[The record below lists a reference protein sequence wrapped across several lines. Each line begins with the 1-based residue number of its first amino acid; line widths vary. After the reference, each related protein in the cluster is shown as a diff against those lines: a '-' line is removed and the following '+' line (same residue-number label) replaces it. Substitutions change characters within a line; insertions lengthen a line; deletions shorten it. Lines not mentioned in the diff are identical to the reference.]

1 MQVSSQEL
9 LDKLTEYG
17 IVGQKGEINFILKD
31 LSIKITSRDTVG
43 NLIQDWL
50 KQWMMTQK
58 IEFEVSD
65 NSQVF
70 PDIFLNTHNKKQGLL
85 EIKTFDY
92 DRGPGFDIAN
102 FDAYCNSLLTSAYR
116 LDSDYLLIGYT
127 MHGHEIT
134 IADVWLKKI
143 WEIAASSSTYPIKV
157 QEKKNII
164 YNIRPNK
171 WYSSRNRFPTFTNVE
186 GFLKALNDTRYKYP
200 QTRFTNGHWLD
211 NVIKNYAEHTG
222 IELIVE

>member
-1 MQVSSQEL
+1 MQLTSQQL
-9 LDKLTEYG
+9 FDKLMEYG

-50 KQWMMTQK
+50 KQWMMTEH
-58 IEFEVSD
+58 IEFEVND

-70 PDIFLNTHNKKQGLL
+70 PDIYLDKHNKKLGLL
-85 EIKTFDY
+85 EIKTFDF

-116 LDSDYLLIGYT
+116 IDSDYLIIGYKMT
-127 MHGHEIT
+127 GHEIT

-143 WEIAASSSTYPIKV
+143 WEIASSSEKYPIKV
-157 QEKKNII
+157 QEKKSII

-171 WYSSRNRFPTFTNVE
+171 WYSTRNRFSSFASKE
-186 GFLKALNDTRYKYP
+186 SFLKALNETRYQYP
-200 QTRFTNGHWLD
+200 ATHFNNAHWLN
-211 NVIKNYAEHTG
+211 NVRNNYATHTG
-222 IELIVE
+222 VELIID